1 MKKKI
6 KILISLLFFLVLLFL
21 IVVLCKK
28 SDENKSEMIGVIIEG
43 NINFKNDIF
52 FLNNN
57 DNMDNKNDLIIYFN
71 SE

>member
-28 SDENKSEMIGVIIEG
+28 RDGNKSEMIGVIIEE
-43 NINFKNDIF
+43 NINFKNDF

>member
-21 IVVLCKK
+21 IAVLCKK
-28 SDENKSEMIGVIIEG
+28 RDENKSDMFGFIIEE

-52 FLNNN
+52 F
-57 DNMDNKNDLIIYFN
+57 
-71 SE
+71 

>member
-1 MKKKI
+1 MKNKI

-28 SDENKSEMIGVIIEG
+28 RDENKSEMIGVIIEG

-57 DNMDNKNDLIIYFN
+57 DNMDNKSDLIIYFN